1 MSSRHDDYLVGW
13 AEGKGRNLAKGKNIT
28 ASWGE
33 LVKKLSK
40 PLVTPETRKTFDKM
54 TKDEQDELK
63 ALPGW
68 ISGAQCK
75 DGYRRLANVMPR
87 DLLTLDCDYMPE
99 GIVDDIE
106 LGAVAISHYEGFW
119 HSSRR
124 HSPEAPRLRFFAP
137 LSRKVDRDEYVA
149 LVRFVA
155 WRFDKEMKLVDQVSF
170 RPAQMMFK
178 PSCSRTDEKHFV
190 AIRQPGAIL
199 DVDAELEAF
208 TERFG
213 DFRDLANLPRHPDEH
228 DLRKR
233 AEKAEDPREKRGPV
247 GTFCRAYD
255 IEAAMAKFIPDAY
268 IPGDSDSGNPRYT
281 YAGSTSS
288 NGAVVYDGG
297 LFLYSHHGHDP
308 CCDMNVNAFDLVR
321 IHLFGD
327 KDEKVKDGT
336 SPTDIPSYK
345 ALIELLSD
353 DKGYRRQQA
362 EDKYDMHAMFDDAG
376 ITEDEDDDVDTGSE
390 EGVYEDAGNGTDDE
404 VPEFQGDDNFDSDL
418 FDELVG
424 SGKPRRQERKT
435 KAAGKRQARP
445 KNPRKDWFPGDLELN
460 NNGDIVP
467 NLHNAATIIQNDAR
481 LFGSIAFN
489 AFAAQVVARADIRSK
504 MHTVPDFLCKDRD
517 NGDRWQ
523 DFNDVSIRALMEAP
537 NGPGKV
543 GYGMKVTDRDLS
555 GGVMLAARQHQ
566 FHPVQEYLQSCHAAW
581 DGERGRVDSL
591 LVRYFGVPDTAYH
604 RQIAR
609 MALVASVVRIFE
621 PGHKFDFAIIIQGLQ
636 GVGKSTFIKFLY
648 STEWFGEID
657 CDLSDRQAVAEQIA
671 GKWGLELPE
680 MSSFHKADHNA
691 AKQFMRREHDDVRMA
706 YGRHVMELPRQCVF
720 WGTTNEKKIFKDG
733 TGNRSYWPVTA
744 AVQTVDTD
752 ALLEERDALW
762 GEAMQLYLDMREAKP
777 HGALFLALNREA
789 ELEARAK
796 QEDMRMEELHEEW
809 AMRIQAW
816 ADEPI
821 TLEQWRRETG
831 LAPDDKFAT
840 IDDEDDPSEVWVVRA
855 IWRQEDAV
863 RALLGD
869 DTRAAASPLT
879 KNVIERAYPLLKG
892 WVRHGVS
899 SVRRLG
905 IKARWWEREEAQIH
919 EREQGFRRVPPPH
932 MVAEDPTEGLI

>member
-1 MSSRHDDYLVGW
+1 MTGRHDDYLVGW

-28 ASWGE
+28 AAWGE
-33 LVKKLSK
+33 LKRKLSK
-40 PLVTPETRKTFDKM
+40 PLVTPETRKAFDKM
-54 TKDEQDELK
+54 SKDEQDELK

-99 GIVDDIE
+99 GIVEDIK
-106 LGAVAISHYEGFW
+106 LGAVAIAHYEGFW

-124 HSPEAPRLRFFAP
+124 HTEEAPRLRFFAP

-155 WRFDKEMKLVDQVSF
+155 WRFDHDMKLVDQVSF

-190 AIRQPGAIL
+190 AIHQPGDIL
-199 DVDAELEAF
+199 DVDAELAAF
-208 TERFG
+208 TDRFG
-213 DFRDLANLPRHPDEH
+213 DWRDLANLPRHPDEH

-233 AEKAEDPREKRGPV
+233 ADKAEDPREKRGPV

-255 IEAAMAKFIPDAY
+255 IEAAMSKFIPDAY

-308 CCDMNVNAFDLVR
+308 VCDMNVNAFDLVR
-321 IHLFGD
+321 IHLYGD
-327 KDEKVKDGT
+327 KDEKVREGT
-336 SPTDIPSYK
+336 NPTDFPSYR
-345 ALIELLSD
+345 AMVEMLSD
-353 DKGYRRQQA
+353 DKGYRKQQA
-362 EDKYDMHAMFDDAG
+362 EDKYDMHAMFEDAG
-376 ITEDEDDDVDTGSE
+376 ITEEEDDEDGRSGEPDDEADEAVSGGEDDD
-390 EGVYEDAGNGTDDE
+390 YFDA
-404 VPEFQGDDNFDSDL
+404 DL
-418 FDELVG
+418 FADLVG
-424 SGKPRRQERKT
+424 DPSDAPRRQERKS
-435 KAAGKRQARP
+435 KANGKRQARP

-504 MHTVPDFLCKDRD
+504 MHTVPDFICQDRD

-523 DFNDVSIRALMEAP
+523 DFNDISIRAIMEAP

-566 FHPVQEYLQSCHAAW
+566 FHPVQDYLHDCHERW
-581 DGERGRVDSL
+581 DGERGRVDSML
-591 LVRYFGVPDTAYH
+591 IRYFGVPDTAYH

-706 YGRHVMELPRQCVF
+706 YGRHVMVLPRQCVF

-733 TGNRSYWPVTA
+733 TGNRSYWPITA
-744 AVQTVDTD
+744 TVETVDTD
-752 ALLEERDALW
+752 ALLLERDALW
-762 GEAMQLYLDMREAKP
+762 GEAMQIYLDMRAAKP
-777 HGALFLALNREA
+777 KGTLFLALNRDA
-789 ELEARAK
+789 EMEARAK

-809 AMRIQAW
+809 ALRIMAW
-816 ADEPI
+816 ADEPV
-821 TLEQWRRETG
+821 TLEQWRREMG

-840 IDDEDDPSEVWVVRA
+840 IDDEEDPSEVWVVRT

-869 DTRAAASPLT
+869 DTRAAASPLN
-879 KNVIERAYPLLKG
+879 KNIIERAYPLLKG
-892 WVRHGVS
+892 WVRHGAT

-905 IKARWWEREEAQIH
+905 IKARWWEREEAKIH
-919 EREQGFRRVPPPH
+919 EREQGFRRVPAPH
-932 MVAEDPTEGLI
+932 IVAEDPTDGLI